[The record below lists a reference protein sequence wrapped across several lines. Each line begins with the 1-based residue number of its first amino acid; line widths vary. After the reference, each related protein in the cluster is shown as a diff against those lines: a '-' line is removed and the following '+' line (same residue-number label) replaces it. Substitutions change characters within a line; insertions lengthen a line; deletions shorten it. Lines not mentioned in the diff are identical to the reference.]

1 MQTQQFMT
9 SDDGE
14 KTAIASDR
22 LQTEFLR
29 EYTSPEA
36 ILKYTRKTAGHGISY
51 LLQHDYKT
59 IYLWA
64 LDKLPAHIEQR
75 GIRILEF
82 GCGGGMN
89 LLHLVS
95 VFRQQGVR
103 VEKAIGTD
111 FSPVLI
117 DAARAEAKN
126 CLSAEEL
133 EKLDFAVAKNETLG
147 DDLAAAFKLNESELK
162 GSFDF
167 IFGVNTIR
175 YCHAAGKQLDCA
187 QQILDL
193 MVPGGVCVVIDMNNR
208 FPCFRSDVKNR
219 LRLHKEEECYVPSLE
234 EYAQPFVQAGFEVL
248 RKENFCWVPHSSGRF
263 LCNLMLILSPLLD
276 MIARSR
282 AMRSLVIARKPNIS

>member
-1 MQTQQFMT
+1 MAN
-9 SDDGE
+9 DDGE
-14 KTAIASDR
+14 KTVIASDR
-22 LQTEFLR
+22 LQTEFFR
-29 EYTSPEA
+29 EYTSREA
-36 ILKYTRKTAGHGISY
+36 ILKYTRRTAGHGISY

-64 LDKLPAHIEQR
+64 LDKLPAHSEQR

-95 VFRQQGVR
+95 VLRQQGVR

-117 DAARAEAKN
+117 DAARTEAKN
-126 CLSAEEL
+126 CLSPEEI
-133 EKLDFAVAKNETLG
+133 EKLDFAVAKNETLAS
-147 DDLAAAFKLNESELK
+147 DIAAALKLDQSK
-162 GSFDF
+162 VTGSFDF

-175 YCHAAGKQLDCA
+175 YCHAARKQLDCA
-187 QQILDL
+187 YQIFDL

-234 EYAQPFVQAGFEVL
+234 EYAQPFVQAGFELL
-248 RKENFCWVPHSSGRF
+248 RKENFCWVPHSAGRF
-263 LCNLMLILSPLLD
+263 LCNLMLSLSPLLN

-282 AMRSLVIARKPNIS
+282 AMRSLVVARRPSIN